1 MTAGLAGVLIIVGA
15 QVADAAGLLERRASW
30 WRPLVSLPGHVLL
43 LLSWW
48 QLGPRWRRPLLTAA
62 IWSLPMLFSLPLHS
76 RDVYAYGAT
85 GWQVVRGI
93 DPYTTPLGEAG
104 MPGLLVGIDW
114 FKTTSVYPSLSLD
127 LFGVVSRLTGGDLY
141 WTTVAMR
148 LPALLAL
155 VIVALVLPALAR
167 RFGVD
172 PRLALWAGL
181 LNPIMLVQWVGGVH
195 NDALMVALALAALLA
210 VTDLGWRGWR
220 GLLVAGVLLGTAMG
234 IKQSAALFGLGVVAI
249 GWSLRFPT
257 ARGWGRLTATAV
269 VPGAVTVL
277 TFLATSL
284 SWGLGWRNPTAGN
297 PVAAT
302 SNAPLSWVASFF
314 RYHELLSAPAANSL
328 VGAVSTVIIVIGVV
342 VVWIKLGPRGDSVGR
357 PWPFLAAVLVVFC
370 VCAPALQPWY
380 VTWLLPVYVF
390 CGLGAA
396 WHRAWLIVVAAMA
409 LLPPLQD
416 LLAPYVSMALL
427 ALPLAFLWRWM
438 NAQGFSPLPIGDDED
453 HGGMPQA
460 AAAP

>member
-257 ARGWGRLTATAV
+257 ARG
-269 VPGAVTVL
+269 
-277 TFLATSL
+277 
-284 SWGLGWRNPTAGN
+284 
-297 PVAAT
+297 
-302 SNAPLSWVASFF
+302 
-314 RYHELLSAPAANSL
+314 
-328 VGAVSTVIIVIGVV
+328 
-342 VVWIKLGPRGDSVGR
+342 
-357 PWPFLAAVLVVFC
+357 
-370 VCAPALQPWY
+370 
-380 VTWLLPVYVF
+380 
-390 CGLGAA
+390 
-396 WHRAWLIVVAAMA
+396 
-409 LLPPLQD
+409 
-416 LLAPYVSMALL
+416 
-427 ALPLAFLWRWM
+427 
-438 NAQGFSPLPIGDDED
+438 
-453 HGGMPQA
+453 
-460 AAAP
+460 